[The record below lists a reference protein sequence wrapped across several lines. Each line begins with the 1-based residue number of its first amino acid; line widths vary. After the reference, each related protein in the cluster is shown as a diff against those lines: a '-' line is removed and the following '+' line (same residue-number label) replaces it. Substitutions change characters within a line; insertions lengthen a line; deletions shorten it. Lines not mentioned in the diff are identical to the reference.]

1 MGLQSI
7 RIKNL
12 LSFDDVIINSLEDI
26 NCIIGMNNTGKSNL
40 MKIIRYFYDKLD
52 DVKVIPLDF
61 HSNYTPSGSITLTY
75 DVTRIKRIV
84 MNINNDGRFHKHIYN
99 TLFKPQLFTL
109 KSNKSI
115 FSLPLLLPR
124 QKKNTYSITL
134 TISKDDSVIWSIK
147 DPNARRLIK
156 TLFPFFYIETRHIDL
171 YDWNSIWKMVSSINS
186 FNFSEIKK
194 EDLLEFLDEKISTK
208 RGSYK
213 KYIERVESAIH
224 TKPYSYKDKVV
235 NYLKIVLDGD
245 IFTNKGEDLYI
256 QSDGTNS
263 HKYLEIILSL
273 LISLTRTEFINPI
286 IYIDE
291 PEIGLHPK
299 LSENFIENLNLIYK
313 KYDKTSEKIEPNKY
327 STPYPIF
334 LFSTHSS
341 SLLKLTLKSF
351 LNKHQV
357 LHFSK
362 GSDGSTKIS
371 KLNSNYDDARFI
383 NMISDNEARLFFSEY
398 ILFVEGATEVELFR
412 NYNLQKLFPVLKRID
427 VYNCDEVMLKNI
439 NPSYSNAA
447 IPFLVVKDIDQ
458 IAIVDFANTQFK
470 FTAKGKAIIHK
481 TIKNGKLNCFSRN
494 KMQFVNTAKFLKNQD
509 GRMVTFSNNGL
520 RFNQFRIDSIINS
533 INFLSSKDNVFYT
546 STTIEGS
553 LINKFSLKL
562 FSLWVGDVI
571 MKDFGIKNRN
581 PSRMIDALLQKYDI
595 KTQSKQLFSKIFSNC
610 KTTHNL
616 SLPHMRLLKIIKTRF
631 AKEIIEE
638 FREKIPDI
646 NDQVAI
652 LRLAF
657 YGKTETLVS
666 IEMHH
671 KIDEKPIH
679 KDILDL
685 IKNLKSN
692 SFSFLTPYM
701 GKTSGWVTSFI
712 NFSLSYYT
720 NLDKENAEKKF
731 RLAFPELSHILDHAS
746 SSIEAGE
753 LK

>member
-1 MGLQSI
+1 
-7 RIKNL
+7 
-12 LSFDDVIINSLEDI
+12 
-26 NCIIGMNNTGKSNL
+26 
-40 MKIIRYFYDKLD
+40 
-52 DVKVIPLDF
+52 
-61 HSNYTPSGSITLTY
+61 
-75 DVTRIKRIV
+75 
-84 MNINNDGRFHKHIYN
+84 
-99 TLFKPQLFTL
+99 
-109 KSNKSI
+109 
-115 FSLPLLLPR
+115 
-124 QKKNTYSITL
+124 
-134 TISKDDSVIWSIK
+134 
-147 DPNARRLIK
+147 
-156 TLFPFFYIETRHIDL
+156 
-171 YDWNSIWKMVSSINS
+171 
-186 FNFSEIKK
+186 
-194 EDLLEFLDEKISTK
+194 
-208 RGSYK
+208 
-213 KYIERVESAIH
+213 
-224 TKPYSYKDKVV
+224 
-235 NYLKIVLDGD
+235 
-245 IFTNKGEDLYI
+245 
-256 QSDGTNS
+256 
-263 HKYLEIILSL
+263 
-273 LISLTRTEFINPI
+273 
-286 IYIDE
+286 
-291 PEIGLHPK
+291 
-299 LSENFIENLNLIYK
+299 
-313 KYDKTSEKIEPNKY
+313 
-327 STPYPIF
+327 
-334 LFSTHSS
+334 
-341 SLLKLTLKSF
+341 
-351 LNKHQV
+351 
-357 LHFSK
+357 
-362 GSDGSTKIS
+362 
-371 KLNSNYDDARFI
+371 
-383 NMISDNEARLFFSEY
+383 
-398 ILFVEGATEVELFR
+398 
-412 NYNLQKLFPVLKRID
+412 LQKLFPVLKRID
-427 VYNCDEVMLKNI
+427 EYNCDEVMLKNI

-481 TIKNGKLNCFSRN
+481 TIKNGQLNCFSRN
-494 KMQFVNTAKFLKNQD
+494 KMQFVNTAKFLNNQD

-571 MKDFGIKNRN
+571 MKDFGIKNSN
-581 PSRMIDALLQKYDI
+581 PSRMIDALLRKHDI

-610 KTTHNL
+610 KTTNNL

-657 YGKTETLVS
+657 CGKTETLVS
-666 IEMHH
+666 IEMHY